1 MTAPEAGK
9 VDPTLLGSLVSI
21 LHLIESHLK
30 GLNQAL
36 MCSNFPHSAAM
47 KKKWR
52 GEPEPAWLGGCCR
65 PQGTMPVTWTK
76 VVAVESKEAECAQD
90 TF

>member
-1 MTAPEAGK
+1 MTAPEVGK

-36 MCSNFPHSAAM
+36 MCSNFPHSAAV
-47 KKKWR
+47 KKNGGASQNQPGWEAAADPR
-52 GEPEPAWLGGCCR
+52 EPC
-65 PQGTMPVTWTK
+65 Q
-76 VVAVESKEAECAQD
+76 
-90 TF
+90 